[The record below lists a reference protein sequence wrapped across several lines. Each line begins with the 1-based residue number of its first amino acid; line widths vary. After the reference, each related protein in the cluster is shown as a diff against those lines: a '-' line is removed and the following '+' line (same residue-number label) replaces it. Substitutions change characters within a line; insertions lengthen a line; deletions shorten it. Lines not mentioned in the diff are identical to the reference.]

1 VNERTVQDVFNE
13 MTAEQKDRLYLLIGI
28 TLTEGSFKARQR
40 MAALAIDFF
49 SSEQSRVVDYLI
61 GEAEKRS

>member
-1 VNERTVQDVFNE
+1 